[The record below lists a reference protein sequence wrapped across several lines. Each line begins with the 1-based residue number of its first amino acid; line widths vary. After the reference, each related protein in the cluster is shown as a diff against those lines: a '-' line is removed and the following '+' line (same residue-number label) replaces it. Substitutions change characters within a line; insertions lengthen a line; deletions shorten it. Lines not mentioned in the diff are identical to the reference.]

1 MEDSSRIRAALSYSE
16 LFRGVDPSAIR
27 GSFILEFKR
36 GDPVSEVQNGVECV
50 GVIISGGIAVESGE
64 GSSVSVMKR
73 GGEFGICN
81 IFVNRR
87 MPTRITAK
95 VKSSVLFIPKEEF
108 ARLLGADSGLMYRYV
123 RLCNKKMLYLAERL
137 SLLSV
142 PDCSERLMHYLDI
155 SQSNGV
161 VKLGVTKDELARQ
174 LGISRSSLFRAFGA
188 LEADGRITVAAGTVV
203 LNDNYSTRKEKVK

>member
-16 LFRGVDPSAIR
+16 LVRGVAPSAIR

-81 IFVNRR
+81 IFVREN
-87 MPTRITAK
+87 MPTKLKAR
-95 VKSSVLFIPKEEF
+95 VGSRVLFIPKEEF
-108 ARLLGADSGLMYRYV
+108 ARLLGVDSGLMYRYV
-123 RLCNKKMLYLAERL
+123 RLCNEKMLYLAERL
-137 SLLSV
+137 RLISI
-142 PDCSERLMHYLDI
+142 PDCTERLLYYLSAKAVD
-155 SQSNGV
+155 GRL
-161 VKLGVTKDELARQ
+161 KLNVPKDELARQ
-174 LGISRSSLFRAFGA
+174 LGISRSSLFRAMNR
-188 LEADGRITVAAGTVV
+188 LEAEGKIAVNQSVIAI
-203 LNDNYSTRKEKVK
+203 L

>member
-81 IFVNRR
+81 IFVREN
-87 MPTRITAK
+87 MPTKLKAR
-95 VKSSVLFIPKEEF
+95 VGSRVLFIPKEEF
-108 ARLLGADSGLMYRYV
+108 ARLLGVDSGLMYRYV
-123 RLCNKKMLYLAERL
+123 RLCNEKMLYLAERL
-137 SLLSV
+137 RLISI
-142 PDCSERLMHYLDI
+142 PDCTERLLYYLSAKAVD
-155 SQSNGV
+155 GRL
-161 VKLGVTKDELARQ
+161 KLNVPKDELARQ
-174 LGISRSSLFRAFGA
+174 LGISRSSLFRAMNR
-188 LEADGRITVAAGTVV
+188 LEAEGKIAVNQSVIAI
-203 LNDNYSTRKEKVK
+203 L

>member
-1 MEDSSRIRAALSYSE
+1 MEDSSRIRAALSSSE

-81 IFVNRR
+81 IFVREN
-87 MPTRITAK
+87 MPTKLKAR
-95 VKSSVLFIPKEEF
+95 VGSRVLFIPKEEF
-108 ARLLGADSGLMYRYV
+108 ARLLGVDSGLMYRYV
-123 RLCNKKMLYLAERL
+123 RLCNEKMLYLAERL
-137 SLLSV
+137 RLISI
-142 PDCSERLMHYLDI
+142 PDCTERLLYYLSAKAVD
-155 SQSNGV
+155 GRL
-161 VKLGVTKDELARQ
+161 KLNVPKDELARQ
-174 LGISRSSLFRAFGA
+174 LGISRSSLFRAMNR
-188 LEADGRITVAAGTVV
+188 LEAEGKISVNQSVIAI
-203 LNDNYSTRKEKVK
+203 L